1 MIMCQSRPPR
11 HRRPLA
17 GVLVVASLCLVPG
30 VAAAGDGDA
39 ARLSTEGARLS
50 MTTRQPDAEAASQPD
65 SSDAQETT
73 LPRAAGPAKPY
84 GTAGTEWIL
93 FGTGAAY
100 DFDDNTDLNLT
111 LGYSRFL
118 ADDIEWMLELAGW
131 YHAQEG
137 EDALSLNPAM
147 EFRWHFF
154 NRAKTSAF
162 LNVGIGVLGA
172 TDNVPF
178 DGTGFNFT
186 PRAGIGMTHQISD
199 DGTRLVGGLRWHHI
213 SNARIHGDDSNPS
226 RDAPLVY
233 LQVAIPF

>member
-1 MIMCQSRPPR
+1 MMICQSRQSR
-11 HRRPLA
+11 CRRPLVGGLLA
-17 GVLVVASLCLVPG
+17 ASMCLG
-30 VAAAGDGDA
+30 SGLAAAEDVDA
-39 ARLSTEGARLS
+39 LRLSTEGANVSLTS
-50 MTTRQPDAEAASQPD
+50 LQPDADAAAEPD
-65 SSDAQETT
+65 ATASPDAT
-73 LPRAAGPAKPY
+73 LPRASGPAKPY

-93 FGTGAAY
+93 FGTGAAH
-100 DFDDNTDLNLT
+100 DFDDNTDFNLT

-118 ADDIEWMLELAGW
+118 VDDVEWMLELAGW

-162 LNVGIGVLGA
+162 LNVGIGVLSA

-226 RDAPLVY
+226 RDAPHVY